1 MTDDISANY
10 STKATEADMR
20 ARFIDPVLD
29 GKYGV
34 WLPELIDREHPYDQG
49 ELIPEWGTGK
59 TKRNEPRKI
68 PDYVLRFSDDYS
80 VAIIEAKSSY
90 KNFDDGI
97 QQAVDYADDL
107 DCKFAYATNGKAID
121 KKNNTG
127 IIEYDFLN
135 KQYSERG
142 DFPTMEELKS
152 RLLQANDKKFQEK
165 FDYLIA
171 SLEKPLN
178 KPPLRY
184 YQKSAI
190 NAAIEAINK
199 GKKKMLLNLA
209 TGTGKTKIAYQIAR
223 KLWQYYEDKNGNKP
237 KILFITDRTSLL
249 TQAMTGDFEPFK
261 GKMHRLKGKKETAF
275 DVYFTLYQSLD
286 VDKEDPDTE
295 ESKETELYKL
305 YNPDF
310 FSYIIID
317 ECHRG
322 VSTQG
327 GKWRDILDYFK
338 DAVHIGM
345 TATPKRD
352 ADSEDTYS
360 YFNEPIY
367 VYSAKKGVEDGFL
380 APHFLEQIH
389 LDIDKDGYIPE
400 PREKSRNGKILVQR
414 KYTIDDFDKNI
425 THKERQNKVANT
437 IWNFLN
443 SSPNSKMDK
452 TIVFCRDQKHAS
464 EMRDILVNLSK
475 EGKNYC
481 VRITSNEG
489 EIGKGQL
496 AKFCDPKEK
505 FPVIA
510 VTAKLMTTGVDA
522 QTCKLIV
529 LDTFVNSQTE
539 LKQIVGRG
547 TRIFDSESIK
557 KYYFT
562 IMDFRGS
569 TAMFS
574 DPEWDGEP
582 VPKKYPKRSISK
594 KHEPKEPT
602 QRVIVD
608 GKPVEIIG
616 KTVKVFDS
624 TQPVG
629 HRFLEYTEYVGNAVR
644 TLSGEM
650 IDEFRHLW
658 VNLDERKKLVQKLS
672 DRGISVEK
680 IRELTNLYQADV
692 FDILSNLAYKK
703 PIKSRD
709 QRAYLV
715 RQDKSFFDKYPESAR
730 EVLDI
735 LLEHYAEYGYQEL
748 EERTV
753 LQLDKFEKFDGP
765 RNILTHIFKNPEEYD
780 KAVQELIIKIYEK

>member
-1 MTDDISANY
+1 MTDENSANY
-10 STKATEADMR
+10 STKLTEADMR
-20 ARFIDPVLD
+20 GRLIDPVLD

-34 WLPELIDREHPYDQG
+34 WPSELIDREHPYDLG

-59 TKRNEPRKI
+59 TKRNEPKKK
-68 PDYVLRFSDDYS
+68 PDYVLRFSDDYPI
-80 VAIIEAKSSY
+80 AIIEAKSSY
-90 KNFDDGI
+90 LHYDEGI
-97 QQAVDYADDL
+97 QQAIDYAKDL
-107 DCKFAYATNGKAID
+107 KCKFAFATNGKAID
-121 KKNNTG
+121 KQNNMG
-127 IIEYDFLN
+127 IKEYDLLSGQF
-135 KQYSERG
+135 SDRG
-142 DFPTMEELKS
+142 NFPTIDELKS
-152 RLLQANDKKFQEK
+152 RLLKANDEK
-165 FDYLIA
+165 FKEKFSYLVA
-171 SLEKPLN
+171 PLEKPSN

-184 YQKSAI
+184 YQKGAI
-190 NAAIEAINK
+190 NTAIEAINQ
-199 GKKKMLLNLA
+199 GKKKILLNLA
-209 TGTGKTKIAYQIAR
+209 TGTGKTKIAYQISR
-223 KLWQYYEDKNGNKP
+223 KLWDYYEVDGNKP
-237 KILFITDRTSLL
+237 KILFITDRSSLL

-261 GKMHRLKGKKETAF
+261 GKMHRLIGKKETAY
-275 DVYFTLYQSLD
+275 DIYFTLYQSLD
-286 VDKEDPDTE
+286 VDKDDPDDVE
-295 ESKETELYKL
+295 AKEAELYKQ
-305 YNPDF
+305 YDKNF
-310 FSYIIID
+310 FNYIIID

-322 VSTQG
+322 ASTQG

-338 DAVHIGM
+338 NAVHIGM

-360 YFNEPIY
+360 YFGEPIY

-389 LDIDKDGYIPE
+389 LTIDRDDYIPE
-400 PREKSRNGKILVQR
+400 PGKKSRDGKLLENR
-414 KYTIDDFDKNI
+414 TYTIEDFDRTI
-425 THKERQNKVANT
+425 TYSERQKKVAQT
-437 IWNFLN
+437 ILDFLN
-443 SSPNSKMDK
+443 SPPNSKMDK

-464 EMRDILVNLSK
+464 EMRDWLVNLSK
-475 EGKNYC
+475 EGTNYC

-489 EIGKGQL
+489 DKGKAELG
-496 AKFCDPKEK
+496 KFCDPKEK
-505 FPVIA
+505 YPVIA
-510 VTAKLMTTGVDA
+510 VTSKLMTTGVDA

-547 TRIFDSESIK
+547 IRVYDTESIK

-569 TAMFS
+569 TAKFS

-582 VPKKYPKRSISK
+582 VPQKYPKRSSK
-594 KHEPKEPT
+594 KSEPT
-602 QRVIVD
+602 EPVQRLIVD
-608 GKPVEIIG
+608 DKPVEIYR

-624 TQPVG
+624 SEPTG
-629 HRFLEYTEYVGNAVR
+629 HQILEYTEYAGKMVR
-644 TLSGEM
+644 KLTKDM
-650 IDEFRHLW
+650 IDELRHLW
-658 VNLDERKKLVQKLS
+658 TNLEERKKFVQNLS
-672 DRGISVEK
+672 DKGISVEK
-680 IRELTNLYQADV
+680 IRELTNFYQADP

-715 RQDKSFFDKYPESAR
+715 RQDKSFFDKYPERAR
-730 EVLDI
+730 KVLDL

-765 RNILTHIFKNPEEYD
+765 TNILTSIFKNPKEYD